1 MRSADSFGAELVST
15 PLHRAE
21 VNLHQ
26 RQAYEGISSVAD
38 DAKSTR
44 HIGRLEAQRIAS
56 RPYAPA
62 RLL

>member
-1 MRSADSFGAELVST
+1 M
-15 PLHRAE
+15 
-21 VNLHQ
+21 NLHT

-62 RLL
+62 QLL